1 MRSNSLEAVLAAAHL
16 ETSGSEYGEGSLSSD
31 EFSDEEGSGSIDSEG
46 SDSGVTERVC
56 ANTNSCNYYSTPSII
71 EKKTRSKGRLAN

>member
-31 EFSDEEGSGSIDSEG
+31 ELSDEEGSGSIDSEG
-46 SDSGVTERVC
+46 SDSG
-56 ANTNSCNYYSTPSII
+56 SS
-71 EKKTRSKGRLAN
+71 SKRGSKVSRLGEGSF